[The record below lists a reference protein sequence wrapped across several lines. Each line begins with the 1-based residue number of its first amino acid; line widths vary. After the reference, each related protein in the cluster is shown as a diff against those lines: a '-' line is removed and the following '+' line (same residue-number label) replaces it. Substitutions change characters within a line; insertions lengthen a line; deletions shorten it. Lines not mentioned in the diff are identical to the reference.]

1 MHNIGYKSALV
12 RRACR
17 YSDAR
22 PPRKTDGIP
31 PESES
36 PPRMRG
42 KVGSGPIQSEAPLQ
56 GKKRQLHYPLSRLLH
71 QKYASVLLLSMARH
85 KFVKAPKSCLLFCV
99 KTPRL
104 PVAETGA
111 VIIFYW
117 ALCSQRLTQLLAG
130 VLDSSLRSSQT
141 CDRHTEGRAAD
152 VVQANI
158 VAELDAGGIAAVLA
172 ADAQTQIGAGLA
184 AIVAAVWLSPTPR
197 SQQCRPALS
206 SRQL

>member
-56 GKKRQLHYPLSRLLH
+56 VKKAAASLSSVPLT
-71 QKYASVLLLSMARH
+71 
-85 KFVKAPKSCLLFCV
+85 APKIRLCPSAVNGPAQIRQSPKIVPPFLCKTAPASCYRNRGGSYTLLV
-99 KTPRL
+99 L
-104 PVAETGA
+104 
-111 VIIFYW
+111 
-117 ALCSQRLTQLLAG
+117 SQALTQLLAG
-130 VLDSSLRSSQT
+130 VLDSSLSGCQNYRAFGVAMIRHLQIFSLSYPISLMIFSKFSS
-141 CDRHTEGRAAD
+141 CK
-152 VVQANI
+152 
-158 VAELDAGGIAAVLA
+158 
-172 ADAQTQIGAGLA
+172 
-184 AIVAAVWLSPTPR
+184 
-197 SQQCRPALS
+197 
-206 SRQL
+206 